1 MLQELLTFAR
11 KPDYEQDENKSY
23 TYRFRVLLK
32 LLVLALCSCILLLI
46 VASII
51 QSIFSIELGKHAMDD
66 LFENN
71 SLIVI
76 FSLAVLAAPFFEEL
90 IFRGPL
96 VFFKNSKFFVAA
108 FYILTIIFGFI
119 HISNFELSTQV
130 WLLSPLLVA
139 PQIGVGFLLGFI
151 RVKFGLLWSMFMHAC
166 YNMILV
172 GPLLLMKFLEIP
184 LE

>member
-1 MLQELLTFAR
+1 MLQKLINFA
-11 KPDYEQDENKSY
+11 KHPVYIPDENI
-23 TYRFRVLLK
+23 TLAYRFRVLFK
-32 LLVLALCSCILLLI
+32 LLVIALSSSILLLI
-46 VASII
+46 IASII

-71 SLIVI
+71 SLIAI

-90 IFRGPL
+90 LFRGPL
-96 VFFKNSKFFVAA
+96 VFFKNSKFFTSA

-119 HISNFELSTQV
+119 HISNFELSTEV

-139 PQIGVGFLLGFI
+139 PQISVGFLLGFI
-151 RVKFGLLWSMFMHAC
+151 RVKFGLLWSMLMHAC

-172 GPLLLMKFLEIP
+172 GPLLVMKFLEIP